1 MKDIHID
8 LKPIGVVINNHS
20 DEEVRNSLFGV
31 QGQIFIYDDYKDGL
45 CCLQGFSHII
55 VIGYAHKLKEEDKK
69 VLKVRLRKI
78 ERLYNV
84 QTPEVG
90 VFSSGS
96 PARPNLLI
104 ISILK
109 LIDIKD
115 NILYVDNLDMYDKT
129 PILDIRPFTM
139 ERIPNEE
146 IKVPEWYAKLFNK
159 IKDK

>member
-1 MKDIHID
+1 MRNSQIV
-8 LKPIGVVINNHS
+8 LKPIGEVINDHS

-31 QGQIFIYDDYKDGL
+31 HGKILIYDDYKDGI
-45 CCLQGFSHII
+45 CCLEGFSHII

-78 ERLYNV
+78 ERLYNI

-104 ISILK
+104 VSILK
-109 LIDIKD
+109 LI
-115 NILYVDNLDMYDKT
+115 NINNNVLEVDNLDMYDKT
-129 PILDIRPFTM
+129 PILDIRPFTI
-139 ERIPNEE
+139 ERIPQEE
-146 IKVPEWYAKLFNK
+146 IKVPEWYEKIFNK
-159 IKDK
+159 NK